1 MLLSYRVGHCDRYDM
16 LWEVKQIESAIEY
29 NSSFFEFIGDSLEVN
44 YELRTKIVQLQHQLS
59 AVQRKRRRECVN
71 G

>member
-29 NSSFFEFIGDSLEVN
+29 YSSFFEFIGDSLEDN

-59 AVQRKRRRECVN
+59 AVQRKRRRECFN